1 MADEPVKRKRGRPPL
16 PPEEKE
22 RRAKE
27 AKERRNAKVRATRA
41 KRTAARDNIQPE
53 FVGKITDKV
62 IDQFEETI
70 GLVDAPE
77 EEAPQ
82 DPNLKPAPTR
92 TGRAKGT
99 KNKPKPDILSY
110 KSSKKLEALGYDPIE
125 RQIEIYSL
133 ILTQMAAKDPKT
145 GKPIIKVGSMAH
157 ATMLGH
163 LRAINNDLTKYA
175 YRPIPEKQEIEHS
188 DKAPTLINLTL
199 NKPKEEE
206 PKEEDKEE

>member
-27 AKERRNAKVRATRA
+27 AKERRNAKLRATRA
-41 KRTAARDNIQPE
+41 KRAAARDNIQPE

-70 GLVDAPE
+70 GLVDVPE

-175 YRPIPEKQEIEHS
+175 YRPIPEKQEIENV
-188 DKAPTLINLTL
+188 DKVPTIINLTMKK
-199 NKPKEEE
+199 N
-206 PKEEDKEE
+206 EDDDKNESDDE

>member
-16 PPEEKE
+16 SPEEKAIRE
-22 RRAKE
+22 RERKD
-27 AKERRNAKVRATRA
+27 RRNAKERQERAE
-41 KRTAARDNIQPE
+41 KTAARGKVQPA
-53 FVGKITDKV
+53 FVQKITEKV
-62 IDQFEETI
+62 VDQFEEVESI
-70 GLVDAPE
+70 DESVKYE
-77 EEAPQ
+77 
-82 DPNLKPAPTR
+82 DPNLALPPKHP
-92 TGRAKGT
+92 GRAKGS
-99 KNKPKPDILSY
+99 KNKPKTDILSY

-133 ILTQMAAKDPKT
+133 ILTQMAAKDPET
-145 GKPIIKVGSMAH
+145 GKPLIKVGSMAH

-163 LRAINNDLTKYA
+163 LRAINNDLAKYA